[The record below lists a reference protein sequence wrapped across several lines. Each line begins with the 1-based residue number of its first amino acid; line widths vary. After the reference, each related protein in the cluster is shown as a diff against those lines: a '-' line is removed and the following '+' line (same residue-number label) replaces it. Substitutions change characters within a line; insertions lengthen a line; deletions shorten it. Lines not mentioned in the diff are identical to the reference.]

1 MAKTKLR
8 EKKKAQPRL
17 PSMEDSAI
25 TELNQ
30 AALDYAEGRD
40 ERMEMTKQEVELKT
54 KLIALMH
61 KHGKTVYKYEDI
73 EIELVPEGEK
83 VKVRI
88 KKDKESAL
96 RRTDASKT
104 AQD

>member
-1 MAKTKLR
+1 MVKAKVQAS
-8 EKKKAQPRL
+8 KKKAQPRL
-17 PSMEDSAI
+17 PTMEDSAI

-40 ERMEMTKQEVELKT
+40 ERMEMTKREVELKT

-61 KHGKTVYKYEDI
+61 KHGKTTYVYEDI

-88 KKDKESAL
+88 RKGGKEE
-96 RRTDASKT
+96 
-104 AQD
+104 